1 MSIINSLK
9 MNENVNIRLIL
20 WGKMDIAIVTQSEI
34 LIATKMDQ
42 EYQHS
47 ILLRKNINLSV
58 TKMNM
63 LLDKLVES
71 GAYNKIMQK
80 YGITP

>member
-1 MSIINSLK
+1 